1 MARLRICGS
10 ITFAM
15 ILLGPAP
22 SFAFAGH
29 ELFKRQSSCAVAGFS
44 QCSGAPS
51 GFCCAADSKCILLA
65 RNTTVLC
72 CPSGG
77 SCQIIGPLTCD
88 ITQQNNTKYP
98 MAELKT
104 TNLTGTLT
112 TCGSGCCPFGY
123 SCSGSNFCTMNSNQD
138 SGTPSPTSSSGSSS
152 ASAPTS
158 TPLPNNSASTS
169 TPSPTQAACNAFPA
183 TAILLGFFPGVVV
196 GVLLAV
202 ASFCLYGA
210 YRRRQSRLSGSFGP
224 ISASISDP
232 IYNESSAMRADFIR
246 KQGSSPSTPTRQP
259 TIERVRSL
267 FRKSTAAS
275 GIDMAE
281 APRVPVPAIPQPA
294 PRTPRLQREPSGE
307 SINIFADP
315 ITARSMRPRDSH
327 QTTFTDMMDRA
338 DLSGVARGEPFVPRI
353 TPPSTAQSSLSR
365 GLSGR

>member
-1 MARLRICGS
+1 MVRLRIYSS
-10 ITFAM
+10 IIFAM

-22 SFAFAGH
+22 SSGREIF
-29 ELFKRQSSCAVAGFS
+29 ERQQSCAVAGYS

-51 GFCCAADSKCILLA
+51 GFCCGADSKCILLA

-72 CPSGG
+72 CPNGG

-88 ITQQNNTKYP
+88 ITQQNNTLYP
-98 MAELKT
+98 MAQLKT

-112 TCGSGCCPFGY
+112 VCGSGCCPFGY
-123 SCSGSNFCTMNSNQD
+123 SCSGNSICTMNTNQD
-138 SGTPSPTSSSGSSS
+138 LITASPTSITRGSS
-152 ASAPTS
+152 APTPTS
-158 TPLPNNSASTS
+158 TPLPNSSASSS
-169 TPSPTQAACNAFPA
+169 TPSPTQPACSAFPA
-183 TAILLGFFPGVVV
+183 TAVLLGFFPGVAV
-196 GVLLAV
+196 GILLAV

-210 YRRRQSRLSGSFGP
+210 YRRRQNRLSGSFGP

-246 KQGSSPSTPTRQP
+246 KQGSTPSTPTRQP
-259 TIERVRSL
+259 AIERVRSL

-281 APRVPVPAIPQPA
+281 ASRAPMPTISQSA

-338 DLSGVARGEPFVPRI
+338 DLLGVARGEPFVPRI